1 MGIFKIDNPNLHEM
15 LKDIKVGNIQLPDF
29 QRAWR
34 WDHERI
40 QSLIASVSQAFPIGV
55 IMTLKNGGEDL
66 RFKVRPIEGV
76 DPQSA
81 QGTPETLIL
90 DGQQRLTSLFQ
101 SLVAQKPVQTTN
113 ARRNS
118 VERWYY
124 MDMRMCVDD
133 KVDESIISVPAGT
146 KIFRNFR
153 GDQDLD
159 LSSREKEYAHGMF
172 PLHKVFDY
180 TKWRRG
186 YNNHWKRDSAKM
198 ELWDNFEIKVIDIF
212 KAYNVPVI
220 ILDKQ
225 TPKEAVCNVFERV
238 NTGGEPLTVFELLTA
253 TFAADDFLLRKDWE
267 TRAER
272 LGEYPVLADLKNVNF
287 LKVIALLVTN
297 SKAGMAISCKN
308 SDILGLGVADYET
321 WADKVEEGFK
331 EAARF
336 LQEQKIFDA
345 ASLPYPAQLVPLTAI
360 LVNLGSAA
368 EIKEVREK
376 LLARWYWC
384 GVLGELYGTSADLRF
399 ANDFSE
405 VTNWVNSKA
414 IEPTTIQEAR
424 FRPQRLE
431 TLRTKTS
438 AAYKGVHALIL
449 RNGCLDFR
457 TGRSIDEQIF
467 FDDSIDIHHI
477 FPKAWCKKR
486 KIKAD
491 VYNSIINKTPIS
503 KGTNRRVIADKA
515 PSVYLKEIQKESQQY
530 FPLLR
535 PALRPDMDE
544 VLASH
549 LILVDALREDDFER
563 FFKARKKALLKAIRK
578 AMGNRDED
586 DDSDASA

>member
-29 QRAWR
+29 QRGWR

-40 QSLIASVSQAFPIGV
+40 QSLIASVSQAFPIGS

-113 ARRNS
+113 SRGNR

-186 YNNHWKRDSAKM
+186 YNNHWNRDSAKM
-198 ELWDNFEIKVIDIF
+198 ELWDNFEIKVIDVF

-272 LGEYPVLADLKNVNF
+272 LGEYPVLVDLKNVNF

-297 SKAGMAISCKN
+297 SKAKMAISCKN
-308 SDILGLGVADYET
+308 SDILGLGVADYKD
-321 WADKVEEGFK
+321 WADTVEEGFK

-368 EIKEVREK
+368 QIKEVREK

-399 ANDFSE
+399 ANDLSE
-405 VTNWVNSKA
+405 VTNWINGKA
-414 IEPTTIQEAR
+414 IEPTTTQEAR
-424 FRPQRLE
+424 FQAHRLE

-438 AAYKGVHALIL
+438 AAYKGIHALIM

-477 FPKAWCKKR
+477 FPKAWCQKR
-486 KIKAD
+486 KIEAD

-503 KGTNRRVIADKA
+503 ERTRRFIEKTA
-515 PSVYLKEIQKESQQY
+515 PSKYLEEIWGGKEGL
-530 FPLLR
+530 FP
-535 PALRPDMDE
+535 PDE
-544 VLASH
+544 EGRNKVLGSH
-549 LILVDALREDDFER
+549 LIWVDALREDDFEL
-563 FFKARKKALLKAIRK
+563 FFEARKQELLKAIEK
-578 AMGNRDED
+578 VMGKPVVRDED